1 MLALRLRWA
10 LRDARARWI
19 QVAGIALMI
28 AIGTGMY
35 AGLSS
40 VTQWRFASNDAS
52 LALTNMYDVRA
63 RPSGDG
69 FLPQGALRAIAE
81 GIEGVAAVE
90 ERLISQ
96 TQVEVDTDD
105 GPLIVRGRIVGVDMS
120 GSGPSVNRVVPLVGR
135 DIEGSEIGEPVVLVE
150 RNFGVYYGLP
160 DDGELKIGGGVS
172 ARYVGQGVSPEYFLI
187 VEEGSFFGQA
197 NLAVLFTSLETA
209 QQLSG
214 RGGVVN
220 DLVLTVEPGTDID
233 GVEAALLAETRP
245 ATLKRASISCAPRTT
260 RRTWP

>member
-10 LRDARARWI
+10 LRDARSRWV

-52 LALTNMYDVRA
+52 LSLTNMYDVRA

-69 FLPQGALRAIAE
+69 FLPQGALASIAE
-81 GIEGVAAVE
+81 GIDGVAAVE

-105 GPLIVRGRIVGVDMS
+105 GPIFVRGRIVGVDMS
-120 GSGPSVNRVVPLVGR
+120 GGGPSVNGVESMVGR
-135 DIEGSEIGEPVVLVE
+135 GIEAGEIGSRSCWSSATSVSTTGC
-150 RNFGVYYGLP
+150 RTMASYGS
-160 DDGELKIGGGVS
+160 GEASRPG
-172 ARYVGQGVSPEYFLI
+172 
-187 VEEGSFFGQA
+187 
-197 NLAVLFTSLETA
+197 T
-209 QQLSG
+209 SG
-214 RGGVVN
+214 RRCPPS
-220 DLVLTVEPGTDID
+220 T
-233 GVEAALLAETRP
+233 
-245 ATLKRASISCAPRTT
+245 S
-260 RRTWP
+260 